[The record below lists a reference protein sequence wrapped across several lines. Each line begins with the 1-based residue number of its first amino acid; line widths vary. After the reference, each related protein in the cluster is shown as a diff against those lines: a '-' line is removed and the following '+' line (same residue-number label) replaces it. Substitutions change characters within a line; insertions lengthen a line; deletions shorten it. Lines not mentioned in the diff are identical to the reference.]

1 MYDIQGL
8 GGQLNYFGLWID
20 YTFNS
25 GHSKAV
31 PKCTTYGS
39 PQLSGSQEFVVD
51 HIEVWAVGPEK
62 KSHDSDDEEV
72 RNEERSL
79 SKYVIYMCI

>member
-1 MYDIQGL
+1 MPLSSASVFYYFQGL

-20 YTFNS
+20 FTFNN

-39 PQLSGSQEFVVD
+39 PQLSGSPEFVVD
-51 HIEVWAVGPEK
+51 SIEVWAVGPEK
-62 KSHDSDDEEV
+62 RRRDSDDDEV
-72 RNEERSL
+72 
-79 SKYVIYMCI
+79 